1 MPPNVDDMRLA
12 LSELDVFINDGEGTD
27 PIVKAALVHYQFETI
42 HPFLDGNGRLGR
54 LLITLSLFN
63 DGALQK
69 AVFYPSYQFRLRRS
83 NLAWLGEWFPRL

>member
-1 MPPNVDDMRLA
+1 MCPPNVDDMRLA
-12 LSELDVFINDGEGTD
+12 LSELDVFINDGEGID

-42 HPFLDGNGRLGR
+42 HPFLDGNGRL
-54 LLITLSLFN
+54 LITLFLIN

-83 NLAWLGEWFPRL
+83 NLAWLGERFPRL